1 MHSIN
6 LFAVFLP
13 VGEGLVVAAIVL
25 EFIECVCVKRNNK
38 SRIRK
43 GVFMRSVQ
51 DALYNWLTIKT
62 VAEARP
68 DDSAAKETYL
78 LFQNMIYEEHKLRNV
93 EVEKNEEMYLITY
106 EMNGERKSARFP
118 LEAIDCFWIR

>member
-1 MHSIN
+1 MQ
-6 LFAVFLP
+6 FLP

-25 EFIECVCVKRNNK
+25 GIYRLRLRQARQQKQDEG
-38 SRIRK
+38 S
-43 GVFMRSVQ
+43 FMRSVQ

-93 EVEKNEEMYLITY
+93 EVKKNEEMYVVTY
-106 EMNGERKSARFP
+106 EINGERKSARFP
-118 LEAIDCFWIR
+118 LEAIDCFGSNKSRT

>member
-1 MHSIN
+1 
-6 LFAVFLP
+6 
-13 VGEGLVVAAIVL
+13 
-25 EFIECVCVKRNNK
+25 
-38 SRIRK
+38 
-43 GVFMRSVQ
+43 MRSVQ

-118 LEAIDCFWIR
+118 LEAIDCFGSDES

>member
-38 SRIRK
+38 K
-43 GVFMRSVQ
+43 QDKEGVFMRSVQ

>member
-25 EFIECVCVKRNNK
+25 EFIDCVCVKRNNK

-78 LFQNMIYEEHKLRNV
+78 LFQNMVYEEHKLRNV

-106 EMNGERKSARFP
+106 EINGERKSARFP